1 MPSSQKSPFGWPEPQ
16 GLWHPSREKDAC
28 GVGFIAHLKG
38 KRSHD
43 IIVKTLTMNEQMDHR
58 GASGSDPATGDG
70 AGIFT
75 QMPDKFLRREM
86 AKKGVELPPEGDYGS
101 GSAFF
106 SPEASVREAA
116 MQVFE
121 LVVREEGQKFIG
133 WRTVPVKSEIL
144 GKTSGRYEP
153 VIKQIFIGKSA
164 DITDPMEFERK
175 LYVIR
180 KRVGAWIRN
189 NEVPNQFRDVH
200 GNKGNTFPGADYHY
214 VTGLSARTMVYKGM
228 LTPCQLST
236 YFPDLLDPDYE
247 SALALMHTRFSTNTF
262 PSWSRAHP
270 NRFIAHNG
278 EINTVMGNANFMK
291 ARQALCQSDL
301 FGTEIENIFPV
312 INEDGSDSARF
323 DNALEFMHYGGYDLV
338 HAMMMMIPEP
348 WERHTMMD
356 EDKKAFYEFHACMM
370 EPWDGPASITFS
382 DGQQIGA
389 VLDRNGLRP
398 SRYYVTDDDLVIMA
412 SEVGVVPDLD
422 PNTIR

>member
-1 MPSSQKSPFGWPEPQ
+1 
-16 GLWHPSREKDAC
+16 
-28 GVGFIAHLKG
+28 
-38 KRSHD
+38 
-43 IIVKTLTMNEQMDHR
+43 
-58 GASGSDPATGDG
+58 
-70 AGIFT
+70 
-75 QMPDKFLRREM
+75 
-86 AKKGVELPPEGDYGS
+86 
-101 GSAFF
+101 
-106 SPEASVREAA
+106 

-121 LVVREEGQKFIG
+121 HVIREEGQKFLG

-153 VIKQIFIGKSA
+153 VIKQVFIGKSA

-180 KRVGAWIRN
+180 KRVAAWIRN
-189 NEVPNQFRDVH
+189 NEVPNKFTRRPRQQVQHLPRRGLPLRHRPLRPHDGLQGHAHALPARRV
-200 GNKGNTFPGADYHY
+200 FPGSSRPGFRIGAGADAH
-214 VTGLSARTMVYKGM
+214 
-228 LTPCQLST
+228 P
-236 YFPDLLDPDYE
+236 LLDQHLPE
-247 SALALMHTRFSTNTF
+247 LVARPSEPLHRPQRRNQHGHGQRQLHEGPPGALPVATSSA
-262 PSWSRAHP
+262 
-270 NRFIAHNG
+270 
-278 EINTVMGNANFMK
+278 
-291 ARQALCQSDL
+291 
-301 FGTEIENIFPV
+301 TEIESIFPV

-323 DNALEFMHYGGYDLV
+323 DNALEFMHFGGYDLV

-412 SEVGVVPDLD
+412 SEVGVMPDLD
-422 PNTIR
+422 PLTIVEKGRLRPGRMFLVDMKEGRIVPDEEVKKRVYSAKPYQTVAG